1 MYQSG
6 IVRPSGPNA
15 RARTSVPPNGC
26 TFKRASALASAASV
40 APDHAHTAA
49 ANASSTTT
57 KVPKTH
63 GQRRRARR
71 GERGPRDKKGEGA
84 DPTAIH

>member
-1 MYQSG
+1 MYQKRDRAS
-6 IVRPSGPNA
+6 VGPE
-15 RARTSVPPNGC
+15 RSRTHKLPPNGC
-26 TFKRASALASAASV
+26 TFKRASAVASAASV

-49 ANASSTTT
+49 ANASTTT